1 VVIGY
6 SVMTSLGN
14 FAALLKEFQ
23 AHVDGSD
30 FEKASTA
37 LSQLKIYMTQ
47 LPSLPPCGQPSSDTA
62 QQECLLGRQ
71 TLEHAALL
79 SVKMAD
85 MIAFECHVAQLK
97 PYYTDT
103 GSSGDSP
110 LKYPVLAMN
119 LLHLLVDN
127 RLAEFHS
134 ELELIPD
141 EGRSNDAITFVV
153 QLEQYLM
160 EGSYS
165 KVMAAKA
172 NCPKQFTY
180 FMEGLVNR
188 IRDAVAECS
197 EVAYKSLSLSE
208 ARRLMD
214 FKSDQE
220 VLDYIGEAEKTWV
233 VKDSTI
239 FFQDNEKPIGSQDIP
254 SMRLITES
262 LQYCVELE
270 RIV

>member
-1 VVIGY
+1 
-6 SVMTSLGN
+6 MHL
-14 FAALLKEFQ
+14 F
-23 AHVDGSD
+23 
-30 FEKASTA
+30 
-37 LSQLKIYMTQ
+37 
-47 LPSLPPCGQPSSDTA
+47 
-62 QQECLLGRQ
+62 CLQ
-71 TLEHAALL
+71 
-79 SVKMAD
+79 
-85 MIAFECHVAQLK
+85 
-97 PYYTDT
+97 
-103 GSSGDSP
+103 
-110 LKYPVLAMN
+110 
-119 LLHLLVDN
+119 
-127 RLAEFHS
+127 
-134 ELELIPD
+134 LELIPD

-165 KVMAAKA
+165 KVKFYNLLLADNYLIFLQVMAAKA

-188 IRDAVAECS
+188 IRYVSVCGRIIAVFLKGGLNRDAVAECS